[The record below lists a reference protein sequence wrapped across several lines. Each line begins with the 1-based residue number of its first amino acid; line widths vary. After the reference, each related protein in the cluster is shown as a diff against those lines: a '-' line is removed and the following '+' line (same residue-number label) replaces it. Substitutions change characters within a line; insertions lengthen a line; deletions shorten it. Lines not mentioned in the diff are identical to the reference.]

1 MGKQWL
7 YGLGVL
13 LVILYLFGAVGYGAW
28 DIWTSDEPLFGRLLP
43 VVLLAGFG
51 ILLLIALLDRL
62 KARKTDPYRTNEK

>member
-13 LVILYLFGAVGYGAW
+13 LVILYLVGAGGYGAW

-43 VVLLAGFG
+43 VVLLAGLG
-51 ILLLIALLDRL
+51 ILFLIALLDRL
-62 KARKTDPYRTNEK
+62 KARKTDPYRTIEK

>member
-13 LVILYLFGAVGYGAW
+13 LVILYLVGAVGYGAW
-28 DIWTSDEPLFGRLLP
+28 DIWTSDELLFGSLLP

-62 KARKTDPYRTNEK
+62 KARKTDPYRTIEK

>member
-13 LVILYLFGAVGYGAW
+13 LVILYLVGAVGYGAW

-43 VVLLAGFG
+43 VVLLAGLG
-51 ILLLIALLDRL
+51 ILLLIALLDL
-62 KARKTDPYRTNEK
+62 SLIHI

>member
-13 LVILYLFGAVGYGAW
+13 LVILYLVGAVGYGAW
-28 DIWTSDEPLFGRLLP
+28 DIRTSDEPLFGRLLP
-43 VVLLAGFG
+43 VVLLAGLG

-62 KARKTDPYRTNEK
+62 KARKIDPYRTIEK

>member
-13 LVILYLFGAVGYGAW
+13 LVILYLVGAVGYGAW
-28 DIWTSDEPLFGRLLP
+28 DIWLSDEPLFGRVLP
-43 VVLLAGFG
+43 VVLLAGLG

-62 KARKTDPYRTNEK
+62 KARQTDPYRTIEK